1 MASPAYELARDADG
15 NVVLVPATTQPQ
27 RPKGFFEDVASKAKE
42 YFAPRVSDL
51 TEGTAAAYEAGKDIS
66 RRGYE
71 NIRANPLYGAGQV
84 VAGSALS
91 AISPLAGATEFVVRP
106 VGRTFGPSAE
116 RAADIATMVAPTP
129 SKGASMFRPRA
140 RAATAA
146 SELSNIPREFSYLP
160 RDMQETIN
168 AMPPAD
174 REMVFRVLREE
185 AQAPAAAAARP
196 AATSATEEAVQTA
209 RAISPVDLAIQ
220 QNRYPGRFVNPQTG
234 MAQSVRD
241 PLTGRSMA
249 AMGAVHDPFEALAL
263 RARELPA
270 EARSYLTEPRPVIN
284 PETGYQLQEIGP
296 KGQFG
301 QLRTEWTPGQ
311 RVARTGV
318 AAAPLVA
325 AGALAPSPEAPYS
338 ALSNTDNSWTPREFI
353 GAKNAIESRVRDANY
368 NPAMA
373 DGSISGEQY
382 GERANMLAAKALGEA
397 AGLPMRRP
405 VATPSLESRQA
416 AAQAVADRA
425 PAPMRRPE
433 EGILSKIFSGQD
445 YQSKGG
451 QLRQDGRINWGDPES
466 AADFFRAD
474 RARRETPDAPGMKRG
489 GAVGKPDSVHK
500 ALEII
505 HHLLMRGH

>member
-1 MASPAYELARDADG
+1 MASPAYELSRDADG
-15 NVVLVPATTQPQ
+15 NVVLVPATTPASKP
-27 RPKGFFEDVASKAKE
+27 RGFFGDVASKARE
-42 YFAPRVSDL
+42 YFLPRGSDF
-51 TEGTAAAYEAGKDIS
+51 TEGTAATYGAGRDIT

-71 NIRANPLYGAGQV
+71 NLRTNPLYGAGQV
-84 VAGSALS
+84 IGGSALS
-91 AISPLAGATEFVVRP
+91 AISPLAGATELVTKP
-106 VGRTFGPSAE
+106 VGRTLGPAPEHAAE
-116 RAADIATMVAPTP
+116 IASMFTPLP
-129 SKGASMFRPRA
+129 SKGASMLRPRPK
-140 RAATAA
+140 AAPA
-146 SELSNIPREFSYLP
+146 SELANIPREFSYLP

-168 AMPPAD
+168 AMPAAD

-185 AQAPAAAAARP
+185 QQASTAAARP
-196 AATSATEEAVQTA
+196 AATSAAEEAVQTA
-209 RAISPVDLAIQ
+209 RTISPVDLAVQ

-234 MAQSVRD
+234 MAQSVSD

-249 AMGAVHDPFEALAL
+249 AMGAIHDPFEALAL

-301 QLRTEWTPGQ
+301 PLRTEWTTGQ
-311 RVARTGV
+311 RAARTGV
-318 AAAPLVA
+318 AAVPLVA
-325 AGALAPSPEAPYS
+325 AGALAPSPEPPYS
-338 ALSNTDNSWTPREFI
+338 ALSKTDDSFTPREFI
-353 GAKNAIESRVRDANY
+353 GAKNAIESRARDANY

-405 VATPSLESRQA
+405 SAPSLEARQA
-416 AAQAVADRA
+416 AAQVMADRA

-433 EGILSKIFSGQD
+433 EGIMSRIFSGQD

-451 QLRQDGRINWGDPES
+451 QLRQDGKINWGDPES
-466 AADFFRAD
+466 AADFFRASK
-474 RARRETPDAPGMKRG
+474 ALQETPEATGMKRG
-489 GAVGKPDSVHK
+489 GAAGKPDSVHK

-505 HHLLMRGH
+505 HHLLTRGH